1 VNEWLEGQEEEQ
13 PVEEESESEG
23 NDAAGDDAECDQDT
37 KDHINGVL

>member
-23 NDAAGDDAECDQDT
+23 DDAAGDDAECDQDT